1 LNPILSIVIA
11 TLDCAV
17 DLDACLDSAQ
27 KVLTGLEKYE
37 YEIIIKD
44 CSSDKSVKEVFE
56 KYELLLSL
64 KYHHQKDSGIYD
76 AWNQAMKHCHGQW
89 IYFMGA
95 DDAFIEGFDFN
106 NLREAFKT
114 DDYPLISIPV
124 MYVYGEETLVTT
136 INKDSFLKKIRYS
149 NPFHHQGIFH
159 RAAVLKELEFDS
171 KFKVSG
177 DFDLM
182 LKIIKVNPELI
193 LCLTSRP
200 MVRMY
205 SGGISSR
212 IDTNLLRLK
221 ERAMVRANNGV
232 ATNHQIVILA
242 YLAAYTKKLL
252 SLFINQEYLANRYFH
267 LKISAAR
274 IFKK

>member
-1 LNPILSIVIA
+1 MNPTLSIVIA

-56 KYELLLSL
+56 KYQPLLSL

-76 AWNQAMKHCHGQW
+76 AWNQAMKYCHGQW
-89 IYFMGA
+89 VYFMGA
-95 DDAFIEGFDFN
+95 DDTFIEGFDFD
-106 NLREAFKT
+106 NLREAFNT
-114 DDYPLISIPV
+114 DDSPLISIPV
-124 MYVYGEETLVTT
+124 MYVYGEETLVAT
-136 INKDSFLKKIRYS
+136 INKDTFLKKIRYS

-159 RAAVLKELEFDS
+159 RATALKQLEFDP

-182 LKIIKVNPELI
+182 LKIIEVNPELI
-193 LCLTSRP
+193 LCLNSKP

-221 ERAMVRANNGV
+221 ERARVRA
-232 ATNHQIVILA
+232 
-242 YLAAYTKKLL
+242 KKWN
-252 SLFINQEYLANRYFH
+252 FYKPPNYH
-267 LKISAAR
+267 VR
-274 IFKK
+274 IFSRTCKNNIIAIHKR